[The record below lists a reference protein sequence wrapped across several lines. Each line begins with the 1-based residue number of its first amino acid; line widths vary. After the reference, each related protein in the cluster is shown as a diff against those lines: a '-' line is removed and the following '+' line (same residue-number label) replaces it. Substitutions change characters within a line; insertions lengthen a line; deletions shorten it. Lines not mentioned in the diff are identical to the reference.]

1 MASSAKPTICE
12 LPRSHADRPRHPDQ
26 QRAKLPL
33 KARKDAALATLNGEH
48 GAAAGNGQGLTKA
61 ELVAWRRTVHMF
73 PELGYQE
80 SYTQELILSELK
92 AMGVSGK
99 PLAGTGVMADLKA
112 KAPGKTLMLRSDIDA
127 LPVQEENDHAFVSR
141 HPKVMHACGHDAH
154 IAILLG
160 ATKLL
165 RQQPLGQGTVR
176 LNFQPAEEGLNGAG
190 AMIEAGILQG
200 VDATIGYHIWQHLP
214 VGQIG
219 VVTGPAMAAVD
230 RFEITLEGKGG
241 HAAMPSKAID
251 PIVIAAQLITA
262 FQSIVSRN
270 MNPFDTAVVS
280 VCSLHGGDA
289 FNVIPPRVTMEGTVR
304 TFNPAVQDLIERRMG
319 ELVRGIPKSYGA
331 TGTLAYHREN
341 PALVNDATMAD
352 FCRQIAAEVVGKKNV
367 KNPEPS
373 MGGED
378 HAFYQELV
386 PGCYVFLGSAPK
398 KREIF
403 FHHHP
408 RFDFDEDVLPIGAEF
423 MARAARAWLG

>member
-1 MASSAKPTICE
+1 MSRTAKPTICE
-12 LPRSHADRPRHPDQ
+12 PSRSHTDRPQHPPQ
-26 QRAKLPL
+26 ERTPL
-33 KARKDAALATLNGEH
+33 ALDARRKAARATLNGKQDF
-48 GAAAGNGQGLTKA
+48 AT
-61 ELVAWRRTVHMF
+61 ELATIRRAVHMF

-80 SYTQELILSELK
+80 SHTQELVLDELK
-92 AMGVSGK
+92 RLGVKGTSI
-99 PLAGTGVMADLKA
+99 AGTGVKADIKA
-112 KAPGKTLMLRSDIDA
+112 KAAGKMLMLRSDMDA
-127 LPVQEENDHAFVSR
+127 LPVQEENNHTFVSKHR
-141 HPKVMHACGHDAH
+141 KVMHACGHDAH

-165 RQQPLGQGTVR
+165 QADPHTKGTVR

-190 AMIEAGILQG
+190 AMIEAGILNG

-214 VGQIG
+214 VGYIG

-230 RFEITLEGKGG
+230 RFEITIEGKGG

-251 PIVIAAQLITA
+251 PVVIAAQLITA

-270 MNPFDTAVVS
+270 INPFDTAVLS

-304 TFNPAVQDLIERRMG
+304 TFNPKVQDTIQQRMTQ
-319 ELVRGIPKSYGA
+319 LVRDIPKGYGA
-331 TGTLAYHREN
+331 NGTLHYHREN
-341 PALVNDATMAD
+341 PALVNDAGMAD
-352 FCRQIAAEVVGKKNV
+352 FCREIARETVGKKYV
-367 KNPEPS
+367 VSPEPS

-378 HAFYQELV
+378 HAFYQLHV

-398 KREIF
+398 NREVF

-408 RFDFDEDVLPIGAEF
+408 RFDFDEGVLTLGAEF
-423 MARAARAWLG
+423 VARAARTWLGQ